1 MTQFYNDIECI
12 KILSVD
18 IVNKSGEQFDIHTEN
33 LQDATNVSIFN
44 RYIHTPLR
52 MSEDTIQKAISKG
65 NYIEN
70 ECWINALTDFYSD
83 TIMNEKTRNR
93 LTRQKVIE
101 IIGRDNFGETGATI
115 QEMEAVFKQFK
126 IPCRIYDCC
135 NKLIYNCDPD
145 MNNRHIKP
153 FYAMVKNSHIYA
165 LNHDLKSIQQKQ
177 LITKIPTVKASTD
190 YYINAREEPP
200 LYKMIRNIDDL
211 LSIKVDEKT
220 KEIYLVSEDNKLS
233 ALFFNLVRSGYEPRI
248 RFQAGIIS
256 EIEIEFRKHIY
267 NKNTKLNK
275 NFCRWMYCSL

>member
-18 IVNKSGEQFDIHTEN
+18 IVNKGGEKFDILTEN
-33 LQDATNVSIFN
+33 LRDATNVSIFN

-115 QEMEAVFKQFK
+115 QEMETVFKQFK
-126 IPCRIYDCC
+126 IPCRIHDCC
-135 NKLIYNCDPD
+135 NKFIYKCDPD
-145 MNNRHIKP
+145 INSRHIKP
-153 FYAMVKNSHIYA
+153 FYAMV
-165 LNHDLKSIQQKQ
+165 Q
-177 LITKIPTVKASTD
+177 TVIFT
-190 YYINAREEPP
+190 
-200 LYKMIRNIDDL
+200 
-211 LSIKVDEKT
+211 
-220 KEIYLVSEDNKLS
+220 
-233 ALFFNLVRSGYEPRI
+233 
-248 RFQAGIIS
+248 
-256 EIEIEFRKHIY
+256 H
-267 NKNTKLNK
+267 
-275 NFCRWMYCSL
+275 